1 MEFLS
6 ECCDALPIGEL
17 DRENELGFCGR
28 CKDKAVFYDDTAYA
42 YWIGS
47 PNFTPIEIRVEDTND

>member
-28 CKDKAVFYDDTAYA
+28 CKDKAVFY
-42 YWIGS
+42 
-47 PNFTPIEIRVEDTND
+47 IEIRVEDTND